1 MAWALS
7 TIPKAKTMMTQR
19 INERA
24 LIEATE
30 AISDDLNELNSMM
43 RSLIRDIRSAR
54 KDLAAMRKRREGGEA
69 ND

>member
-30 AISDDLNELNSMM
+30 AITDDLNELNSMI
-43 RSLIRDIRSAR
+43 RNLLLDISSLRIS
-54 KDLAAMRKRREGGEA
+54 LAAMRKRREDGEA

>member
-1 MAWALS
+1 
-7 TIPKAKTMMTQR
+7 MMTQR

-30 AISDDLNELNSMM
+30 AITDDLNELNSMM

-54 KDLAAMRKRREGGEA
+54 KDLAAMRKRREDGEA

>member
-30 AISDDLNELNSMM
+30 AITDDLNELNSMM

-54 KDLAAMRKRREGGEA
+54 KDLAAMCKRREDGEA

>member
-30 AISDDLNELNSMM
+30 AITDDLNELNSMM